1 MAEAHREEVS
11 KRGVR
16 RRLQQLTE
24 GTRVWVQDQMSRK
37 WDRSGTI
44 AEVLGN
50 RQYTIMMDGSGRL
63 SRRNR
68 RHLKIISGQQQTG
81 EALPSTSTNSQPVPG
96 NQREERPQRS
106 RRPPNR
112 LIYEQ

>member
-1 MAEAHREEVS
+1 MAEAHREVVS
-11 KRGVR
+11 KRGVH

-24 GTRVWVQDQMSRK
+24 GTRVWIQDQMTRK

-50 RQYTIMMDGSGRL
+50 RQYTIRMDGSGRL

-68 RHLKIISGQQQTG
+68 RHLKVISEQQQTE
-81 EALPSTSTNSQPVPG
+81 EATPGTSTNSQSVPG

-112 LIYEQ
+112 LIL